1 MAWLSDPEYLF
12 QQEIKE
18 KKSAGRGAFHK
29 KSGAKS
35 KKCTLPYEYL
45 SKKEREKLNGECK
58 TYKIGS
64 FEVTWDEFKTWP
76 EEFQVKHI
84 NSFLNRYDCGLS
96 AISEYVFGHND
107 KHLWGYLKRKGCLE
121 YINNPPRGR
130 RHEDGDEKLRKAVEE
145 SKATIATTKEP
156 EEIQNGSFDDKID
169 EALSVINFMAD
180 QGVPMTPE
188 RINEIFEERCGE
200 SFAMSL
206 AKATSEHYIPEC
218 IKDSENTP
226 EEEMPKTDTTE
237 EEMSKT
243 DTTQHAKAPDSIN
256 ISTDR
261 ENAQYILDLIMDIY
275 GHEDFKIEF
284 WVHKAEQE

>member
-96 AISEYVFGHND
+96 AISEHVFGHND

-130 RHEDGDEKLRKAVEE
+130 RHEEGDEKLRQAVEE
-145 SKATIATTKEP
+145 SRAATATTTATTKEP
-156 EEIQNGSFDDKID
+156 QEIQNGSFDDKID
-169 EALSVINFMAD
+169 EALSTIGLMAN

-188 RINEIFEERCGE
+188 RINEIFEEKCDA
-200 SFAMSL
+200 SFAASL
-206 AKATSEHYIPEC
+206 TRATSEHYIPEC

-226 EEEMPKTDTTE
+226 EEEMPETNTKT
-237 EEMSKT
+237 
-243 DTTQHAKAPDSIN
+243 HAKSPDSIN

-275 GHEDFKIEF
+275 GNDDFKIEF
-284 WVHKAEQE
+284 WVRKSEQE

>member
-18 KKSAGRGAFHK
+18 KKSTGRGAFHK

-64 FEVTWDEFKTWP
+64 FEVTWDEFRTWP

-107 KHLWGYLKRKGCLE
+107 KHLWGFLKRHNYLQF
-121 YINNPPRGR
+121 INNPPRGR
-130 RHEDGDEKLRKAVEE
+130 RHEEGDEKLRKAAEE
-145 SKATIATTKEP
+145 SRTATVTIKEP
-156 EEIQNGSFDDKID
+156 QEIQNGSFDDKID
-169 EALSVINFMAD
+169 EALSTIDLMAK

-188 RINEIFEERCGE
+188 RVNEIFEEKCDA
-200 SFAMSL
+200 SFAASL
-206 AKATSEHYIPEC
+206 ARATSEHYIPEC
-218 IKDSENTP
+218 IKNSENTP
-226 EEEMPKTDTTE
+226 E

-275 GHEDFKIEF
+275 GNEDFKIEF
-284 WVHKAEQE
+284 WVHKAEFQDRVLST